1 MPSELRDRLN
11 DQIKVAMKGGFK
23 ERLAVL
29 RFISAGLKQ
38 QEIDTR
44 TELDDTAIIAILTKM
59 ANQRRESIT
68 QFDAAGRTDLADKER
83 DELKVVEEFLPAAL
97 SAAEIED
104 CIAQA
109 LAASGAT
116 TIKDMGRVMN
126 TLRPQLM
133 GRADLAAVSALVK
146 QRLGG

>member
-116 TIKDMGRVMN
+116 TIKDMGKVMN

>member
-11 DQIKVAMKGGFK
+11 DHIKVAMKGGFK